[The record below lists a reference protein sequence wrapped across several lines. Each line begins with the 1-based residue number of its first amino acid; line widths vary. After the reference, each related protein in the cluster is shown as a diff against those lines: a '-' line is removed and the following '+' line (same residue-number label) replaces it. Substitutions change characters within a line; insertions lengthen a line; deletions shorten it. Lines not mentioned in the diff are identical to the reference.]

1 MLIDELEL
9 DSFRVRCKFPKS
21 IMMNVF
27 MPLTCKYEHRFHI
40 KCDDIRIHVVD
51 ETYDGEFMN
60 LYYETDDDERVC
72 VKDGMK
78 IDVSLEIWNERGKR
92 HFMNMTDESF
102 DDIIYVTEQ
111 WIVENRH
118 GINHFVVVPSDDINI
133 KELLKPK
140 WKSDLFRKKLKMETE
155 PSVIDVDFI
164 EVNDNMIEMKQ

>member
-9 DSFRVRCKFPKS
+9 DSFRVKCKFPKS
-21 IMMNVF
+21 IMMNLF

-40 KCDDIRIHVVD
+40 KCGDIRIHVVD

-60 LYYETDDDERVC
+60 LYYETDDERVC

-118 GINHFVVVPSDDINI
+118 GINHFVVVSSMILSLRNYLNRNGNQI
-133 KELLKPK
+133 CSGRNLK
-140 WKSDLFRKKLKMETE
+140 WKLNQLLSMLIL
-155 PSVIDVDFI
+155 
-164 EVNDNMIEMKQ
+164 

>member
-60 LYYETDDDERVC
+60 LYYETDDERVC

-111 WIVENRH
+111 WLVENRH
-118 GINHFVVVPSDDINI
+118 GINHFVAVPSNDVNI

-155 PSVIDVDFI
+155 PTVIDVDFTEI
-164 EVNDNMIEMKQ
+164 NDNMIEMKQ